1 MSAERASVLGER
13 NVSEPGEQVYAAGP
27 SWAPAIF
34 AFAAALAV
42 CGIFA
47 EGFMV
52 RGWIYS
58 IIGIVVMLAAL
69 RSMVRNSIRDF
80 YRLPRRQR
88 VRGAVLPVQTLRPPR
103 RS

>member
-1 MSAERASVLGER
+1 MSEHREIP
-13 NVSEPGEQVYAAGP
+13 EPGERVYPSRP

-34 AFAAALAV
+34 AFAVALAV

-58 IIGIVVMLAAL
+58 IIGGVVLLFAL
-69 RSMVRNSIRDF
+69 RAMVKSATRDYF
-80 YRLPRRQR
+80 RLPRRQKA
-88 VRGAVLPVQTLRPPR
+88 RGAVLPVETISPPKG
-103 RS
+103 